1 MRADDED
8 LAKKYKVTSYP
19 AFFLLKGGEK
29 PLKYEGETYLYK
41 DLFEFIN
48 IYSETFVFVGDN
60 AANQEV
66 KSAASRPW
74 LSTVVPYMAKDSAND
89 LCLKKDGTLCVIYV
103 VKDAAS
109 SDNQVISAMRDVK
122 DLFVSKIERG
132 ITFNF
137 MRVDASLEPEF
148 AAMFGEPSDFPAV
161 VVMNPGKR
169 KRFLKHEG
177 ELTSESIQNTL
188 DTILGGDA
196 RFKAIKNM
204 AELASD
210 YEAYVQ

>member
-1 MRADDED
+1 MAM
-8 LAKKYKVTSYP
+8 
-19 AFFLLKGGEK
+19 
-29 PLKYEGETYLYK
+29 
-41 DLFEFIN
+41 
-48 IYSETFVFVGDN
+48 
-60 AANQEV
+60 
-66 KSAASRPW
+66 
-74 LSTVVPYMAKDSAND
+74 PYMAKDSAND

-109 SDNQVISAMRDVK
+109 SDGMVVSAMRDVK

-148 AAMFGEPSDFPAV
+148 AAMFAEPSDLPALV
-161 VVMNPGKR
+161 VLNPGKR
-169 KRFLKHEG
+169 KRFLKHTG
-177 ELTSESIQNTL
+177 ELTADAIQGTL

-196 RFKAIKNM
+196 RFTAIKNM

-210 YEAYVQ
+210 FEAYVQ